1 VDDSRRAARFL
12 AAALAIG
19 VALVG
24 RHVRGVPGWGGVRS
38 GLAGLH
44 RLHSEHIGD
53 YAAWLVQELRVAQ
66 AGVQILFAFL
76 LSVAFTARFGTA
88 TSFQRVAAI
97 VTVLL
102 TTASAALL
110 MAPVAWHRLYF
121 QQGRRPDVIRWGN
134 RFALTGLLLLG
145 AAMSGAVLLVADALV
160 GRLPAILM
168 AAAAA
173 VLFCTTWIAM
183 PMARRARTRRS
194 MYQFPH
200 DG

>member
-1 VDDSRRAARFL
+1 MNEHHVAIEHPDEPESTRLARNMGEL
-12 AAALAIG
+12 L
-19 VALVG
+19 
-24 RHVRGVPGWGGVRS
+24 
-38 GLAGLH
+38 
-44 RLHSEHIGD
+44 
-53 YAAWLVQELRVAQ
+53 QELRVAQ

-76 LSVAFTARFGTA
+76 LSVAFTARFGNA
-88 TSFQRVAAI
+88 TPFQRVTAI

-134 RFALTGLLLLG
+134 RFALGGLALLA
-145 AAMSGAVLLVADALV
+145 AAMTGAVLLVADALT

-173 VLFCTTWIAM
+173 VLFGTTWIAM
-183 PMARRARTRRS
+183 PLVRRARTPDDDTRHEPTTGS
-194 MYQFPH
+194 
-200 DG
+200 

>member
-1 VDDSRRAARFL
+1 MTAAEMDERDEEIEKL
-12 AAALAIG
+12 AEPESARLARNMG
-19 VALVG
+19 EL
-24 RHVRGVPGWGGVRS
+24 
-38 GLAGLH
+38 L
-44 RLHSEHIGD
+44 
-53 YAAWLVQELRVAQ
+53 QELRVAQ

-88 TSFQRVAAI
+88 TSFQRVTAI

-102 TTASAALL
+102 TTASAALM

-145 AAMSGAVLLVADALV
+145 AGMSGAVLLVADALV

-173 VLFCTTWIAM
+173 VLFGTTWIAM